1 MPAATPFTA
10 TVLRRYED
18 FLALEAEWRELFE
31 AAEQPSTYRR
41 HRWLRLGWELVW
53 RSPFNRLRIILIRDA
68 SGQLVMAGAFV
79 IYFYRL
85 VPTVTFLNSGTPQ
98 SEDVLW
104 RPSPDTAAQAGLL
117 LDTLVRVSGL
127 APMLRVL
134 RIRDDSPFKTAAIS
148 RGLRHRTKETLACP
162 YLRLG
167 DHPDYESYFA
177 SLSQNIK
184 VDHRRRLRRLDEMP
198 GFAYRHETGEAARE
212 ALRWSF
218 DTKREWLVERKRSA
232 SWLESGQI
240 DRYLLAYL
248 EGSDDVPE
256 TWVATFRVGDR
267 IIASTV
273 SFIERDQVIFSK
285 IAHDPDYGKHSPGRT
300 LTLREIEQAFGRG
313 LAEFDFGQG
322 TVEWK
327 RRLTGTE
334 RLVTSERIRL
344 R

>member
-1 MPAATPFTA
+1 MPAAAPFTA

-18 FLALEAEWRELFE
+18 FLALEAEWRALFD
-31 AAEQPSTYRR
+31 AAERPSTYQR
-41 HRWLRLGWELVW
+41 HRWLRLGWELAW
-53 RSPFNRLRIILIRDA
+53 RSPLNRLRVILIRDA

-85 VPTVTFLNSGTPQ
+85 VPTVAFLNSGTPQ

-104 RPSPDTAAQAGLL
+104 RPSPDTAAQAALL
-117 LDTLVRVSGL
+117 LDTLVGVSGL

-134 RIRDDSPFKTAAIS
+134 RIRDDSPFKAAAIS
-148 RGLRHRTKETLACP
+148 RGLRRTVKEKLASP

-167 DHPDYESYFA
+167 DHPDYESYFET
-177 SLSQNIK
+177 LSHNIR

-218 DTKREWLVERKRSA
+218 DTKREWLIKRGRSA
-232 SWLESGQI
+232 RWLTNGQI
-240 DRYLLAYL
+240 DRFLLAYL
-248 EGSDDVPE
+248 DGSDDVPE

-267 IIASTV
+267 IIASTI
-273 SFIERDQVIFSK
+273 SFIERDQVIFCK

-300 LTLREIEQAFGRG
+300 LTLREIEQAYGRG

-327 RRLTGTE
+327 RRLTNSE
-334 RLVTSERIRL
+334 RLVTSERIWL
-344 R
+344 K